1 MKITLKNFIGSILC
15 LAVLM
20 FAIVAF
26 RHGSPVVSGK
36 PVITI
41 GATLPLTGNLA
52 FLGESY
58 RDAINLALKDLPSAT
73 KYTYRVVFEDDGFDP
88 KKAASAAQKLIDSD
102 KADILFSFGSPAG
115 NAMSPIAEARHI
127 PHLNGIA
134 SDTNVANGVYN
145 FVHWTPPYEEAR
157 ELTEELRRQGIT
169 RIGILETNQP
179 GTIAVGNAV
188 RSALAKTPIQVVSEE
203 RFTPGTKDFRS
214 IISKVKNS
222 GAEMYLLEA
231 TSPELE
237 IVAKQMRELGVKEPF
252 TSIEGFEFTDEPAL
266 FEGMW
271 YVNAADPTADF
282 VARFLKEYG
291 HEPKLGAPNGYDAV
305 SLIVFAV
312 EHAKSKT
319 KPTSEEI
326 VGQLNRISNFP
337 GAVGT
342 LNVDA
347 DGLIQSHATVRMI
360 TNGKPVTIR

>member
-1 MKITLKNFIGSILC
+1 MKLHIKS
-15 LAVLM
+15 LAGLVL
-20 FAIVAF
+20 FLGLVIFGVALF
-26 RHGSPVVSGK
+26 CSGSPVVPGK
-36 PVITI
+36 EVITI
-41 GATLPLTGNLA
+41 GTTLPLTGNLA

-58 RDAINLALKDLPSAT
+58 RDAINLALKDLPKSD
-73 KYTYRVVFEDDGFDP
+73 KYTYKVVFEDDGFDP
-88 KKAASAAQKLIDSD
+88 KKAVSAAQKLIDSD

-115 NAMSPIAEARHI
+115 NAVSPIAEARRI

-157 ELTEELRRQGIT
+157 VLTQELQKRGIT
-169 RIGILETNQP
+169 RVGILETNQP

-188 RSALAKTPIQVVSEE
+188 RSSLAKTPIQVVSEE
-203 RFTPGTKDFRS
+203 RFAPGTKDFRS

-222 GAEMYLLEA
+222 GAEIYLLEA

-237 IVAKQMRELGVKEPF
+237 IMAKQMRELGVKEPF

-282 VARFLKEYG
+282 VGRFSKEYG
-291 HEPKLGAPNGYDAV
+291 REAKIGAPNGYDALN
-305 SLIVFAV
+305 LIVYAV
-312 EHAKSKT
+312 EHAGT
-319 KPTSEEI
+319 KEKPNALDI
-326 VGQLNRISNFP
+326 VAGLNRIKDFS

-342 LNVDA
+342 LNVDSE
-347 DGLIQSHATVRMI
+347 GLMLSQATVRVMRD
-360 TNGKPVTIR
+360 GKPITIR